1 MLKVGDFSKL
11 GQVSVRTLHHYDE
24 RGLLKPVK
32 IDPLSNYRFY
42 SLEQL
47 PRLNRI
53 LALKDLGLSLEQI
66 SLLVR
71 EELTLDQ
78 LRGLLK
84 ERRAE
89 IEQQLREDRS
99 RLARIEARMRRIEH
113 EDEPSPYEVTLK
125 EIRPE
130 AVVSSRR
137 IVPTVDRMPNYRC
150 DMFQSAHDWLERNRM
165 RPAGPELALYHMEA
179 YAEENIDMEA
189 AVPVNHPSLEPAD
202 GLSIRELSGVSDMA
216 TTIHQGAFWDIPGA
230 MIALFAWLGE
240 NGYQSDGPVREVHLF
255 GRENDVVNAPPTARF
270 NINSVIMEMQV
281 PVRATSI

>member
-1 MLKVGDFSKL
+1 MLKVGDFSQL

-42 SLEQL
+42 SLDQL

-66 SLLVR
+66 SLLV
-71 EELTLDQ
+71 EDELSSDQ

-89 IEQQLREDRS
+89 IEQQLRKDRT

-125 EIRPE
+125 EVRPE
-130 AVVSSRR
+130 VVVSSRKT
-137 IVPTVDRMPNYRC
+137 VPTVDRMPDYRC
-150 DMFQSAHDWLERNRM
+150 DMFQSAHDWLERNRL
-165 RPAGPELALYHMEA
+165 RPSGPELALYHMA
-179 YAEENIDMEA
+179 GYAEENIDMEA
-189 AVPVNHPSLEPAD
+189 AVPVNSPGLEPDD
-202 GLSIRELSGVSDMA
+202 GLAVYKLSGVPTMA
-216 TTIHQGAFWDIPGA
+216 TTIHQGAFWDVSRAIV
-230 MIALFAWLGE
+230 ALFAWIGD
-240 NGYQSDGPVREVHLF
+240 NGYQSAGPVREIHLF
-255 GRENDVVNAPPTARF
+255 GRENDAVNAPPSAQF

-281 PVRATSI
+281 PVEATPV